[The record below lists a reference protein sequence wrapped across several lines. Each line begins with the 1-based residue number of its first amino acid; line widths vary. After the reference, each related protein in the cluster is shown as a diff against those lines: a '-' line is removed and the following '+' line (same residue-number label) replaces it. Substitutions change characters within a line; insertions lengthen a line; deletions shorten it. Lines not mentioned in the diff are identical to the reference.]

1 MLERLSMQIR
11 PIRTQRDYE
20 EALREIECLWGAD
33 EGTSEGDRLD
43 VLTTLVEA
51 YEDKHFPIDMPDPI
65 EAIRFRLEQQG
76 LDHHA
81 LLGVLGGRSR
91 VYEVMHHKR
100 ALSLEMI
107 RRLNERFGIP
117 AEVLIRPA
125 RARRRRRAA

>member
-1 MLERLSMQIR
+1 MEIR
-11 PIRTQRDYE
+11 PIRNEADHEQ
-20 EALREIECLWGAD
+20 ALREIERLWGAK
-33 EGTSEGDRLD
+33 EGTPDGDRLD

-51 YEDKHFPIDMPDPI
+51 YEEKHFPIDAPDPI

-76 LDHHA
+76 LDHRA
-81 LLGVLGGRSR
+81 LVGVIGGRSR

-117 AEVLIRPA
+117 AEVLIRPI
-125 RARRRRRAA
+125 RASRRRRAA